1 MAGKRQATSNLNH
14 ENWDQED
21 EPEERGTFRTA
32 PPEELKSRV
41 IKKATRRK
49 PLTGSSEG
57 EDAGETPSKTV
68 FSGFSGFGKPATAA
82 AASGTPFAFL
92 SNLSASA
99 SAPAV
104 SKSPTTTVAENPP
117 KPSGIFAKNDVTSAP
132 PAKQS
137 KGESNLTTN
146 ISNTASTVQVSA
158 TPSIFG
164 NTLTNDALKAPASML
179 KPTVPADKSEASGN
193 TINAS
198 KEYRD
203 SVAELNMAVMKFL
216 QEHMDKN
223 PYCILSPVFESYDK
237 YAKELREKDG
247 IKLNAAKTP
256 LKATDATATPTTTKA
271 TATSAAAETA
281 TTVASAGSGFFGKP
295 STTSTE
301 STSSSSLVFGKQPS
315 CTVTSGGTTTAA
327 TTPLFSFGTVPR
339 WAGTTPTKSEATS
352 STASPANIFSFGTK
366 PAATAAAAAD
376 KEEQPKKGFFFG
388 GADPP
393 VVASATGITPPKSNG
408 FTFGVKND
416 KPITSVFSGFPK
428 SSSDTAITAPSGFF
442 SSSSSSVSF
451 ANAKPNP
458 DNANADNNEDE
469 EDKPPVVEFNKV
481 VEDDA
486 VYSKRCKVF
495 VKKENDFVERGVG
508 TLYLKPVKDSEK
520 MQMLVR
526 ADTNLGNILVNLL
539 LTSGLPCKR
548 MGKNNVM
555 MVCLPTPEE
564 SKPMSMLLRVKTGE
578 DADQL
583 YEEITKHT
591 V

>member
-1 MAGKRQATSNLNH
+1 MAGKRQATTNLNH
-14 ENWDQED
+14 ENWDQEE

-41 IKKATRRK
+41 IRKATRRK

-68 FSGFSGFGKPATAA
+68 FSGFSGFGKPA
-82 AASGTPFAFL
+82 AASAATGKPFAFL
-92 SNLSASA
+92 SNLSAA
-99 SAPAV
+99 APPLAV
-104 SKSPTTTVAENPP
+104 STSLTTTAANSFP
-117 KPSGIFAKNDVTSAP
+117 KPSGSFAKNDITSAS

-137 KGESNLTTN
+137 IAGPNLTTI
-146 ISNTASTVQVSA
+146 ISSTASTVPVSA
-158 TPSIFG
+158 TSMIFG
-164 NTLTNDALKAPASML
+164 NTFTNNASKAPASMF
-179 KPTVPADKSEASGN
+179 KPTVPADKSAASGN
-193 TINAS
+193 IINAS

-237 YAKELREKDG
+237 YVKELREKDET
-247 IKLNAAKTP
+247 KLNAAKTP
-256 LKATDATATPTTTKA
+256 LKATDATATPTTTTASA
-271 TATSAAAETA
+271 TLAAAETA
-281 TTVASAGSGFFGKP
+281 ITVPSSSSSFFFGKL
-295 STTSTE
+295 STTSTD
-301 STSSSSLVFGKQPS
+301 STSTSALFGKQSS
-315 CTVTSGGTTTAA
+315 CTVTSGGTTTSAS
-327 TTPLFSFGTVPR
+327 TPLFSFGSIPK
-339 WAGTTPTKSEATS
+339 AGTAPTKSEATS
-352 STASPANIFSFGTK
+352 STSSPANIFSFGFK
-366 PAATAAAAAD
+366 PAAAAAAAD
-376 KEEQPKKGFFFG
+376 KEQPKKGFFFG
-388 GADPP
+388 GTDPP
-393 VVASATGITPPKSNG
+393 VVASATGVTPPKSNG
-408 FTFGVKND
+408 FTFGVKDD
-416 KPITSVFSGFPK
+416 KPTTSVFSGFPK
-428 SSSDTAITAPSGFF
+428 SINDTAPSGLF
-442 SSSSSSVSF
+442 SSSSSSFSF

-458 DNANADNNEDE
+458 SDANADNNDDE

-495 VKKENDFVERGVG
+495 VKKQKDFVERGVG
-508 TLYLKPVKDSEK
+508 TLYLKPVKDSKK
-520 MQMLVR
+520 MQLLVR

-539 LTSGLPCKR
+539 LTSGLPCQR

-564 SKPMSMLLRVKTGE
+564 TKPMSMLLRVKTGE

-583 YEEITKHT
+583 YEEIKKHT